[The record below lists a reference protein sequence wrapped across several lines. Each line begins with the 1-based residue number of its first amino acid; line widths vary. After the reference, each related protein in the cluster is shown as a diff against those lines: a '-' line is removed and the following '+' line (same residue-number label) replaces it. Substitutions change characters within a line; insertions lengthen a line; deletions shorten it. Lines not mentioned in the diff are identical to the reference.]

1 MAVALAVGRATDTGL
16 IFMTT
21 EATLQV
27 RIDND
32 LKQAMRD
39 RNDTAKLTLR
49 AVKTALTEAAKAN
62 GNQPVSEQDAI
73 AVVQRQAKQRRD
85 AAAEYER
92 LGESERAEIERTE
105 LAVLEEYLPRQMSE
119 AEIEVIAREVIAET
133 GASSAKEMG
142 RVMSP
147 LMARVAGRA
156 DGRAVNAVVRRL
168 LA

>member
-1 MAVALAVGRATDTGL
+1 
-16 IFMTT
+16 MTT
-21 EATLQV
+21 EATIQTRV
-27 RIDND
+27 DND

-49 AVKTALTEAAKAN
+49 AVKTALTEAVKAN
-62 GNQPVSEQDAI
+62 GNQPLTEQDAI

-92 LGESERAEIERTE
+92 LGEPQRAEIERAE
-105 LAVLEEYLPRQMSE
+105 LGVLEEYLPRQMSE

-142 RVMSP
+142 KIMSP